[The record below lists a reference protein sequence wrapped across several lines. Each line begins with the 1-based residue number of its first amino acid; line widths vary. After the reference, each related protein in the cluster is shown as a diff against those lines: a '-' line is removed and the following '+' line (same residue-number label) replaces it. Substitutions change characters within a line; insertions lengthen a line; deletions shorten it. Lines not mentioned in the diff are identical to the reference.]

1 MNCSCNGVSFQ
12 VHFTHR
18 QLCQSGHYG
27 SDSIG
32 SECDPLEATCN
43 VGVHFGWI
51 LYWSAVQGRNWQGRG
66 SGYFRIRRLSGLDAL
81 PSHLTHHHPHHHFC
95 CPHHHHHHHH
105 GAHQF
110 LFSRSASTLEY
121 GQPVQVWCT
130 SPHRP
135 HNQRLLHVAWM
146 WQTYKCVVLFILS
159 VLESASSSLFFK
171 FFVLFTIY
179 ALLRLAALCFCSAV
193 TRPSLI
199 CLPPHPSHVLQDLY
213 ILSNMRS
220 ALFRQRGYTFIQFTP
235 KKCGEKNV
243 IYLYL
248 SSMNCPAICA
258 TWNTLW
264 MVRDVFAEVASQ
276 AEQAHRPPGC
286 QADDQGGH
294 LATRAGWWPRP
305 ASCRKGRPRD
315 TWGERGALSWSTR
328 SPPFCATPPSTMAV
342 SLSVMMD
349 SSMKSLGIDYL
360 T

>member
-1 MNCSCNGVSFQ
+1 MSRVPLLSSDQVPWLHFAPNNAAHREIQPANTHVVVKTLQCRKELQFQWSLVSFQ

-66 SGYFRIRRLSGLDAL
+66 SGYFRIRRLSALDAL
-81 PSHLTHHHPHHHFC
+81 PSHHTHHHSHHHFC

-110 LFSRSASTLEY
+110 LLSRSASTLEY

-159 VLESASSSLFFK
+159 ILESASSSLFFK

-243 IYLYL
+243 IYL
-248 SSMNCPAICA
+248 
-258 TWNTLW
+258 
-264 MVRDVFAEVASQ
+264 
-276 AEQAHRPPGC
+276 
-286 QADDQGGH
+286 
-294 LATRAGWWPRP
+294 
-305 ASCRKGRPRD
+305 
-315 TWGERGALSWSTR
+315 
-328 SPPFCATPPSTMAV
+328 
-342 SLSVMMD
+342 
-349 SSMKSLGIDYL
+349 
-360 T
+360 